1 MSGLLSTITQ
11 LSLSNPFAGATI
23 NSFFVIL
30 VTEIGD
36 KTFFIAAVLAMRHSR
51 FVIYAGAMG
60 ALALMH
66 VLSCFMGYA
75 LPALIP
81 KQYTHTASAV
91 SCFLFGSSVFAYS
104 PADLFIIPTVFLF
117 SLLPFI
123 VVVPL
128 FRLSFIERCL

>member
-1 MSGLLSTITQ
+1 MSGLISTLTQ

-91 SCFLFGSSVFAYS
+91 SCFHC
-104 PADLFIIPTVFLF
+104 
-117 SLLPFI
+117 FI
-123 VVVPL
+123 VLLMNSCFCRSVG
-128 FRLSFIERCL
+128 LSNLRFGCSHLSTPPSS